1 MRHDAYGLPVS
12 TDAAGAVEAYDHA
25 VDGLLSWD
33 ARALERFRAAT
44 ALDPGLALAHAGAAV
59 CLFLEERF
67 AEAQEAGKTARA
79 AAAAQTER

>member
-1 MRHDAYGLPVS
+1 MRTMRRDAFGLPVS
-12 TDAAGAVEAYDHA
+12 TDAVATVEAYDHA

-33 ARALERFRAAT
+33 AQALERFRAAI

-67 AEAQEAGKTARA
+67 AEALAVVAFVHGKAP
-79 AAAAQTER
+79 